1 MVGSFLEKWGWFIK
15 NSLFIVIYAIVATT
29 LYDLVAEI
37 TLNRASP
44 VFYTP
49 LDYMIPFEPLFVI
62 IYVFIFYPFVLFTI
76 GYFAY
81 VRPEKFDRVFVA
93 LMIVYAIS
101 YLTYLI
107 YPVRMDRP
115 DLSGR
120 TDFLS
125 RVMNKYYED
134 DLPVN
139 CFPSL
144 HAANSTLSAYFLSR
158 EKPKYAFLFWLIAV
172 LVMVS
177 TLFVRQ
183 HVIADEIAGF
193 LVAFFASYI
202 SEKLISVGPEVKE
215 YFKARVIFTV
225 VLASLITVVMLLAY
239 IP

>member
-1 MVGSFLEKWGWFIK
+1 
-15 NSLFIVIYAIVATT
+15 
-29 LYDLVAEI
+29 
-37 TLNRASP
+37 
-44 VFYTP
+44 
-49 LDYMIPFEPLFVI
+49 
-62 IYVFIFYPFVLFTI
+62 
-76 GYFAY
+76 
-81 VRPEKFDRVFVA
+81 
-93 LMIVYAIS
+93 
-101 YLTYLI
+101 
-107 YPVRMDRP
+107 MDRP